1 MSQEPI
7 QSALLT
13 AAKRLEARGFF
24 KASACADKATN
35 ADMLAM
41 LQAIEAAESD
51 PLFTASSQLDEARDL
66 LREVSR
72 NFTRDDALP
81 DDLLPRIDKF
91 LEAA

>member
-1 MSQEPI
+1 MSQESI
-7 QSALLT
+7 QTALLT

-41 LQAIEAAESD
+41 LQAIEEAEKSTD
-51 PLFTASSQLDEARDL
+51 QLSSQLDAARDL
-66 LREVSR
+66 LQEVSR
-72 NFTRDDALP
+72 NFTRDDDLP

-91 LEAA
+91 LEAP

>member
-1 MSQEPI
+1 MSQESI
-7 QSALLT
+7 QTALLT

-41 LQAIEAAESD
+41 LQAIEEAEKSTD
-51 PLFTASSQLDEARDL
+51 QLSSQLDVARNL
-66 LREVSR
+66 LQEVSR
-72 NFTRDDALP
+72 NFTRDDDLP

-91 LEAA
+91 LEAP